1 MNRNYGLLSLPRRR
15 HWPFIMLALY
25 LTRPTT
31 SDTTTTQYTPSF
43 LRTTQIT
50 TALDAGYWSAM
61 HLNSPWLRDVSSILL
76 SIYYILSPAHASA
89 KVQEVL
95 RNLTLQHIRVSWEK
109 PITPCLS
116 LLIRLGRPRKYTL
129 TGGHAPR
136 LLHISRPTQS
146 QSKTTEDV
154 RAWLYFNGDE
164 ASLAKQDSLVL
175 DFPGGGFVA
184 GNPRTHDDRLLA
196 WARVLGI
203 PIVSIEY
210 AKAPEDPYPAAL
222 YDGFDVYRAIVES
235 RGGCLGLDGSQCPR
249 IVMTGDS
256 AGGNLAVGTTFLAI
270 QGGLVKPEGV
280 FLAYP
285 CLKVI
290 VGSWLG
296 KGEVEAIASNLSG
309 TETGTETEAVTASDS
324 DSSTEGAKKEDRLIA
339 SSILTHIHDRVL
351 TPEHMRAL
359 ILLYVGH
366 HADLSTDYLLSP
378 VLAPESLLA
387 EFPTTRIL
395 TGECDPLVDDG
406 LLFAGRL
413 RQAQAD
419 VQVELVPGVSHGFL
433 QMAGIF
439 PEGWVWIEQ
448 SAQWIRGFL
457 DPAAAAADSSSANTG
472 GTGAVIVKR
481 VDKLVES
488 LR

>member
-15 HWPFIMLALY
+15 HWPLILLALY
-25 LTRPTT
+25 FTRPST
-31 SDTTTTQYTPSF
+31 SDTTTSQYTPSF

-61 HLNSPWLRDVSSILL
+61 HLQPPWLRDISSIVL
-76 SIYYILSPAHASA
+76 SVYYILSPAQASA
-89 KVQEVL
+89 KVQDVL

-116 LLIRLGRPRKYTL
+116 FLIRLGRPRRYKL
-129 TGGHAPR
+129 TRGHTPR
-136 LLHISRPTQS
+136 LLHITRPAQS
-146 QSKTTEDV
+146 QSRKNVETV

-164 ASLAKQDSLVL
+164 ASLAKQDSIVL

-196 WARVLGI
+196 WARVLGV
-203 PIVSIEY
+203 PVVSIEY

-222 YDGFDVYRAIVES
+222 HDGFDVYRAVVES
-235 RGGCLGLDGSQCPR
+235 RGKCLGLDSSRGGCPR
-249 IVMTGDS
+249 IVVTGDS
-256 AGGNLAVGTTFLAI
+256 AGGNLAVGTTFLAM
-270 QGGLVKPEGV
+270 QEGLPKPEGV

-309 TETGTETEAVTASDS
+309 TGTGTDSASAVNTEEMES
-324 DSSTEGAKKEDRLIA
+324 EKRLIA
-339 SSILTHIHDRVL
+339 SSILTHIHDRIL

-359 ILLYVGH
+359 ILLYVGR
-366 HADLSTDYLLSP
+366 HADLATDYLLSP
-378 VLAPESLLA
+378 VLAPESLLVG
-387 EFPTTRIL
+387 FPPTRIL

-413 RQAQAD
+413 RQAQTD

-457 DPAAAAADSSSANTG
+457 DPVAASGAAAS
-472 GTGAVIVKR
+472 GAVSASGAVLVKR

-488 LR
+488 LT